1 MSGDS
6 HETQCRFAQ
15 ETQANFP
22 MIGDHD
28 KKISKA
34 YGTGRAI
41 IGLYKRV
48 TFVID
53 KGGVVRGVFHHEL
66 AIDKHVDEVLAMFRT
81 GF

>member
-1 MSGDS
+1 
-6 HETQCRFAQ
+6 
-15 ETQANFP
+15 

-28 KKISKA
+28 KRISKA
-34 YGTGRAI
+34 YGTSRAL

-53 KGGVVRGVFHHEL
+53 RSGIVRGVFHHEL
-66 AIDKHVDEVLAMFRT
+66 AIDKHVDQVLAMFRA